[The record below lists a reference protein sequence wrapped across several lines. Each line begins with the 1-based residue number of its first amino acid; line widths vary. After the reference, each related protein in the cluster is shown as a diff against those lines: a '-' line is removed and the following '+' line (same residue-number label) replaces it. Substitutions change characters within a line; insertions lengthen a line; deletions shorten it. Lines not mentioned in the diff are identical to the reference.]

1 MNQEKIKTIIYWL
14 ATGLTAANYAFGG
27 YAYLNRGPEVIAGM
41 TQLGYPLYFASLL
54 GVWKLLGAIAIT
66 APRFPLLKEWAYAGM
81 FFNLTAASV
90 SNAVAGTEMIHAI
103 FLLIALVLVALSWAL
118 RPADRRLEGIWHI

>member
-14 ATGLTAANYAFGG
+14 ATALTAANYAFAS
-27 YAYLNRGPEVIAGM
+27 YVYLNRGPEVIAGI
-41 TQLGYPLYFASLL
+41 TQLGYPLYFISLL

-66 APRFPLLKEWAYAGM
+66 VPRFPLLKEWAYAGM

-90 SNAVAGTEMIHAI
+90 SNAVAGTEIIHAI
-103 FLLIALVLVALSWAL
+103 LPLIALVLVALSWAL
-118 RPADRRLEGIWHI
+118 RPANRRLEGIWHL